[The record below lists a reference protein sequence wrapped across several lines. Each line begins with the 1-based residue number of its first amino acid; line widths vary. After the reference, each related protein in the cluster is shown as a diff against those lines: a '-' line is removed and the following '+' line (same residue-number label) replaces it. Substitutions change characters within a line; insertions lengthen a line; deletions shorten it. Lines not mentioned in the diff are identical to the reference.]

1 MNQSTPEKNQG
12 ESDDEMQLY
21 TVDEETNVLIHYIPE
36 KFWEIDGYEEII
48 SNILEANDV
57 KNVRNM
63 RNRALVRN
71 GYYFDGERLVIT
83 LSGFPQKGRPGSYLV
98 RNERGVFIIMST
110 KNLLETY
117 PQFKTTVELD
127 LERSKRC
134 HTS

>member
-1 MNQSTPEKNQG
+1 MNQSTPEENQG
-12 ESDDEMQLY
+12 ESADEMKLY
-21 TVDEETNVLIHYIPE
+21 DIDDSTGVLIHYIPE

-48 SNILEANDV
+48 SNLLEINGV

-71 GYYFDGERLVIT
+71 GYYFEGERLVIT

-98 RNERGVFIIMST
+98 RNERGVFIIMSQ

-117 PQFKTTVELD
+117 PQLKVNVERD
-127 LERSKRC
+127 LERANR
-134 HTS
+134 